1 MWSPTRKALGLG
13 PDGYLGEWHA
23 FRQYVD
29 GVTGPAARQLI
40 VWFDDDFLPG
50 YAWSFPLPDGR
61 ANVGFG
67 IRRGTGRRTQD
78 MKQTWAT
85 FFERPHVAA
94 ALGPGATPVDR
105 HLAWPIPARIDT
117 ATLSH
122 GPVLFTGDA
131 AAATDVMT
139 GEGIGQA
146 LLTGRLAAAAIVAGG
161 DVGRPVPP
169 RRARRAGGRPSHVGA
184 PRPGARSPPRR
195 RRGDRHPRPRRR
207 MGPPQLRPLDVRG
220 RAPSDRADPP
230 PLAPSVPASPGRRR
244 TATTVRRAAGYRRP

>member
-1 MWSPTRKALGLG
+1 
-13 PDGYLGEWHA
+13 
-23 FRQYVD
+23 
-29 GVTGPAARQLI
+29 
-40 VWFDDDFLPG
+40 
-50 YAWSFPLPDGR
+50 
-61 ANVGFG
+61 
-67 IRRGTGRRTQD
+67 

-161 DVGRPVPP
+161 DVGRPVPRTP
-169 RRARRAGGRPSHVGA
+169 CAASWWPTIACRCSSAGCSVAAAA
-184 PRPGARSPPRR
+184 PTGRSPSSPT
-195 RRGDRHPRPRRR
+195 
-207 MGPPQLRPLDVRG
+207 
-220 RAPSDRADPP
+220 
-230 PLAPSVPASPGRRR
+230 PANGAAATSPAGCSR
-244 TATTVRRAAGYRRP
+244 TSPERSR